1 MAPWS
6 RIAVRLPLA
15 VAWALFALGFLV
27 PVGLVAVES
36 LQVQEVV
43 RADGSTLRAAGD
55 VKEARGRVLFA
66 TQSGPGAPKEQ
77 QNLRRAPAQGAA
89 VDPSD
94 VVEVRTVFSLAHHAH
109 VLGDERTAGL
119 LRNSLYIAGGG
130 ALLAVLLGAC
140 LAFVLA
146 RVQLPGR
153 GLLAVLLSMPMVLP
167 PFFVALGGARTW
179 QGWIQAA
186 TGAEGAALQMLNSVA
201 VFGLTLYPVAMLL
214 LWPMLIRLP
223 AGPYDAAWLLR
234 GKLGALRTVVLPAV
248 LPPLAA
254 AFLLVF
260 VLAMT
265 DFAVPDVTGFMLPL
279 GGAPGHV
286 YATEVFFQVQQEGSR
301 GRAVATAL
309 PLLLATSLLL
319 VVAWG
324 FLRRTP
330 LLEHASRRR
339 EPRPL
344 SLTGRLLAWG
354 PILAVL
360 WIALLQPLQGIAGWA
375 SDGGESQSAGSAPG
389 ARLTGPQARALF
401 DFEATLDATPDSR
414 ELRDRWLKTG
424 AAAALLALLIAVPI
438 LRAARRGG
446 RVARGAAV
454 LAALLPMAVPG
465 VVLSVGTLLLW
476 RRVPASW
483 VDESILRSVLALA
496 TRFLPLLLVAGWL
509 ALRRVGQGQEQAAAL
524 LGAGPARRALTIWGP
539 LSAPG
544 WLAGALFVLV
554 FALRELDTVVLIDNR
569 ILPMTL
575 YSKIH
580 FNRMAD
586 EANLLFLCLAYLFI
600 PAVAALLLCALTGGG
615 TGVWRRGRRRP

>member
-15 VAWALFALGFLV
+15 VAWALFALGFLL
-27 PVGLVAVES
+27 PVGLVAIES

-43 RADGSTLRAAGD
+43 RADGSALRAAGD
-55 VKEARGRVLFA
+55 VKETRGRVLFA

-77 QNLRRAPAQGAA
+77 QNLRRAPAEGAA
-89 VDPSD
+89 DPGD

-109 VLGDERTAGL
+109 VLGDERTVGL

-130 ALLAVLLGAC
+130 ALLAVLLGAG
-140 LAFVLA
+140 LAFVLT
-146 RVQLPGR
+146 RLRWGR

-179 QGWIQAA
+179 QGWIGTA

-214 LWPMLIRLP
+214 LWPMLMRLP

-234 GKLGALRTVVLPAV
+234 GTRGALRTVVLPAV

-260 VLAMT
+260 VLALT

-324 FLRRTP
+324 CLRRTP

-339 EPRPL
+339 EPRAL
-344 SLTGRLLAWG
+344 SVPRRLLAWG
-354 PILAVL
+354 AVVAVL

-375 SDGGESQSAGSAPG
+375 SDAGESQSAGSAAG
-389 ARLTGPQARALF
+389 ARPAGPQARALF

-424 AAAALLALLIAVPI
+424 AAAALLTLLIAVPI
-438 LRAARRGG
+438 LRAAHRGG

-600 PAVAALLLCALTGGG
+600 PAVAALGLWALSGAGWSSRG
-615 TGVWRRGRRRP
+615 RGRRRP